1 MSKFKLLV
9 ISGIS
14 GSGKSVLE
22 NSLNTLYP
30 DLFNKWVQVT
40 TRSMRENETQ
50 GSPYVFVSRKKF
62 KALLPHLTGLNG
74 VKENSIFQSQYGS
87 FFDFDSKHI
96 ATVILSGEG
105 IESLLED
112 IDSGKVEITREEVCI
127 IMIDA
132 ENNTPFVTREGRSQE
147 SLDAERE
154 ALLPYADKVFTVS
167 NGRYLDPSDVVH
179 YVTN

>member
-14 GSGKSVLE
+14 GSGKNVLE

-62 KALLPHLTGLNG
+62 KALLPGLNG

-87 FFDFDSKHI
+87 FFDFDSKRI

-112 IDSGKVEITREEVCI
+112 IDSGKVEIKREEVCI

-154 ALLPYADKVFTVS
+154 ASLPYADKVFTVS